1 MPDDSRPRNV
11 KAPPRWN
18 SNAASSPATQHAS
31 VVNNAHARSR
41 VPPTSTGGRYGPRD
55 DRSLVQARSASR
67 VYPAVTRAVT
77 LADVLS
83 FLSLCGK
90 SRALETRKRSH
101 SLFPRAAMIDL
112 AEPRDRGAIFPGDPP
127 ARCVAVE
134 RNRAGERIVH
144 GSRRHS
150 RGVVHGAPVQPHVR
164 QRIPCKYA
172 HVRTHARTRARA
184 PDRVCIINI
193 IAR

>member
-1 MPDDSRPRNV
+1 
-11 KAPPRWN
+11 
-18 SNAASSPATQHAS
+18 
-31 VVNNAHARSR
+31 
-41 VPPTSTGGRYGPRD
+41 
-55 DRSLVQARSASR
+55 
-67 VYPAVTRAVT
+67 
-77 LADVLS
+77 
-83 FLSLCGK
+83 
-90 SRALETRKRSH
+90 
-101 SLFPRAAMIDL
+101 MIDL
-112 AEPRDRGAIFPGDPP
+112 AEPRDRGAIFLGDPP

-150 RGVVHGAPVQPHVR
+150 RGEVHGAPVQPHVR

-172 HVRTHARTRARA
+172 HVRTRARARA